1 MNRRLA
7 RPLLLITI
15 VLVVPIALLVIR
27 GESFATQLREWQ
39 TDPPAPMTFAALVVA
54 ILAADIVLPVPSGPI
69 STLAGSHLGV
79 ALGTAASALGMTLGA
94 VIAFAVARRFAVA
107 EFLRNSNNAASSEQ
121 RIAASRASNTTPVSE
136 KLAYNGPWML
146 ILTRPLPII
155 AEAAVLVAGSLHM
168 PWRTFLPPV
177 VVSNV
182 AISATYAALGQL
194 AAEHQ
199 WLPLAVAASMAIP
212 LAIALHLRRRR
223 A

>member
-15 VLVVPIALLVIR
+15 VLVVPIALLAIR

-39 TDPPAPMTFAALVVA
+39 TRPPAPMTLAALVVA

-94 VIAFAVARRFAVA
+94 VIAFAVARRFA
-107 EFLRNSNNAASSEQ
+107 
-121 RIAASRASNTTPVSE
+121 RAPNEKRTPVSRE
-136 KLAYNGPWML
+136 AVAERSARQSPTAEQSARHHGPWML
-146 ILTRPLPII
+146 VLTRPLPII

-177 VVSNV
+177 VVSNI
-182 AISATYAALGQL
+182 AISATYAVLGQQ
-194 AAEHQ
+194 AAQHQ

-212 LAIALHLRRRR
+212 LAIAIHLRRR

>member
-15 VLVVPIALLVIR
+15 VLVVPIALLALR

-39 TDPPAPMTFAALVVA
+39 THPPAPMTLATLVVA

-69 STLAGSHLGV
+69 STLAGSHLGI

-94 VIAFAVARRFAVA
+94 VTAFAVAR
-107 EFLRNSNNAASSEQ
+107 EFG
-121 RIAASRASNTTPVSE
+121 RAPNEKGNPVSRE
-136 KLAYNGPWML
+136 AAAERSASQSPDAEQAARSHGPWML
-146 ILTRPLPII
+146 VLTRPLPII

-182 AISATYAALGQL
+182 AISATYAALGQQ
-194 AAEHQ
+194 AAEHH

-212 LAIALHLRRRR
+212 LAIALHLRRRQ

>member
-15 VLVVPIALLVIR
+15 VLVVPIALLAIR
-27 GESFATQLREWQ
+27 GESFATQLSEWQ
-39 TDPPAPMTFAALVVA
+39 THPPAPRTLAALVVA
-54 ILAADIVLPVPSGPI
+54 ILGVDIVLPVPSGPI

-94 VIAFAVARRFAVA
+94 VIAFAVARRFGSPPNEERISFSRDPAGERSPSAAPTA
-107 EFLRNSNNAASSEQ
+107 EQAA
-121 RIAASRASNTTPVSE
+121 RRH
-136 KLAYNGPWML
+136 GPWML
-146 ILTRPLPII
+146 VLTRPLPLV
-155 AEAAVLVAGSLHM
+155 AEAAVVIAGSLNM

-182 AISATYAALGQL
+182 VISAIYAALGQY
-194 AAEHQ
+194 AAEHH

-212 LAIALHLRRRR
+212 LAIAIRLRRR

>member
-15 VLVVPIALLVIR
+15 VMVVPIALLAIR

-39 TDPPAPMTFAALVVA
+39 TRPPAPMTLAALVVA

-107 EFLRNSNNAASSEQ
+107 EFLRNSE
-121 RIAASRASNTTPVSE
+121 PVSE
-136 KLAYNGPWML
+136 KLAYDGPWML
-146 ILTRPLPII
+146 VLTRPLPII
-155 AEAAVLVAGSLHM
+155 AEAGVLIAGSLQM

-177 VVSNV
+177 VVSNI
-182 AISATYAALGQL
+182 AISATYAALGQQ
-194 AAEHQ
+194 AAQHH

-212 LAIALHLRRRR
+212 LAIAIHLRRRR
-223 A
+223 GV

>member
-15 VLVVPIALLVIR
+15 VLVVPIALLAIR

-39 TDPPAPMTFAALVVA
+39 THPPAPQTLAALVVV

-94 VIAFAVARRFAVA
+94 VIAFAVARRFGAAPNENEKGNPFSRDPIGERSPSTAPTA
-107 EFLRNSNNAASSEQ
+107 EQAA
-121 RIAASRASNTTPVSE
+121 RRH
-136 KLAYNGPWML
+136 GPWML
-146 ILTRPLPII
+146 VLTRPLPII
-155 AEAAVLVAGSLHM
+155 AEAAVLIAGSLNM
-168 PWRTFLPPV
+168 PWRIFLPPV

-182 AISATYAALGQL
+182 VISVTYAALGQY
-194 AAEHQ
+194 AAEHR

-212 LAIALHLRRRR
+212 LAIAIHLRRR